1 MKKIKEKSF
10 FFLSKRALSPDSQKD
25 PTLGTN
31 VYAKSRKGKVRKKI
45 EVPFFISG
53 KGKRKR
59 YTWKSYNQERE
70 KKIFCKIFYF
80 VYLEF

>member
-45 EVPFFISG
+45 EVPFFSI
-53 KGKRKR
+53 
-59 YTWKSYNQERE
+59 N
-70 KKIFCKIFYF
+70 
-80 VYLEF
+80 